1 MLIMTLPLAFLLALV
16 VALFVT
22 PWVRKVAFKIGAVD
36 QPDQR
41 KVHSKI
47 MPRMGGLAVYIAF
60 AVGALLTQQLD
71 NRLIGLLVGGL
82 IIVSLGI
89 LDDTRG
95 LPAKVKLVG
104 QIAAAAAVI
113 PFGIQVDF
121 ITNPLNGHLVH
132 LGAWGIPVTIFW
144 IISVTNA
151 LNLIDG
157 LDGLAG
163 GTSFIAALTLAAVTW
178 QQAYLLGG
186 LGMDVVSLALILAAA
201 ILGFL
206 RHNFYPAKIF
216 LGDTGS
222 MFLGYA
228 LGTLAVMGVAKA
240 ATAISVIIPMVILG
254 IPLLDVFFAILR
266 RYQSQRPI
274 FQPDKEHLHHRMMAL
289 GLSHKQTVLVIYVIN
304 LVLGISAFL
313 LTVITTNQAVLL
325 LFILAVVIIVAAN
338 KIGII
343 GKATRESIQSTVSV
357 SQNLQQRS
365 SKM

>member
-1 MLIMTLPLAFLLALV
+1 MIKTLPMAFLLALV
-16 VALFVT
+16 VALLIT
-22 PWVRKVAFKIGAVD
+22 PWVRKAAFKIGAID
-36 QPDQR
+36 QPEQR

-47 MPRMGGLAVYIAF
+47 MPRMGGLAVFLAF
-60 AVGALLTQQLD
+60 ALTVLMTQQLD
-71 NRLIGLLVGGL
+71 DRIIGLLVGGL
-82 IIVSLGI
+82 LIVLLGI

-95 LPAKVKLVG
+95 LPAKVKLLG

-113 PFGIQVDF
+113 PFGIQVEF
-121 ITNPLNGHLVH
+121 ITNPISGQMIH

-151 LNLIDG
+151 VNLIDG

-178 QQAYLLGG
+178 QQASLLGG
-186 LGMDVVSLALILAAA
+186 AGMEVVGLALILAAS

-206 RHNFYPAKIF
+206 RYNFFPAKIF

-228 LGTLAVMGVAKA
+228 LSTMAVLGVAKA
-240 ATAISVIIPMVILG
+240 ATAISVIVPMVIMG
-254 IPLLDVFFAILR
+254 IPLLDVIFAILR
-266 RYQSQRPI
+266 RYQSHRPI

-289 GLSHKQTVLVIYVIN
+289 GLSHKQTVLAIYAVN
-304 LVLGISAFL
+304 LLLGISAFL
-313 LTVITTNQAVLL
+313 LTVITTSQAVLL
-325 LFILAVVIIVAAN
+325 LFLLAMVILVAAN
-338 KIGII
+338 KIGVI
-343 GKATRESIQSTVSV
+343 GSASKTGVQSTVKI

-365 SKM
+365 SKL

>member
-1 MLIMTLPLAFLLALV
+1 MIQTLPMAFLLALV
-16 VALFVT
+16 VALLIT
-22 PWVRKVAFKIGAVD
+22 PWVRKAAFKIGAID
-36 QPDQR
+36 QPEQR

-47 MPRMGGLAVYIAF
+47 MPRMGGLAVFLAF
-60 AVGALLTQQLD
+60 TLTVLLTQQLD
-71 NRLIGLLVGGL
+71 SRIIGLLVGGFL
-82 IIVSLGI
+82 IVLLGI
-89 LDDTRG
+89 LDDTKG

-113 PFGIQVDF
+113 PFGIQVEF
-121 ITNPLNGHLVH
+121 ITNPINGQMVH
-132 LGAWGIPVTIFW
+132 LDLWGIPVTIFW

-151 LNLIDG
+151 VNLIDG

-178 QQAYLLGG
+178 QQASLLGG
-186 LGMDVVSLALILAAA
+186 AGMEVVGLALILAASL
-201 ILGFL
+201 LGFL
-206 RHNFYPAKIF
+206 RYNFFPAKIF

-228 LGTLAVMGVAKA
+228 LSTMAVMGVAKA
-240 ATAISVIIPMVILG
+240 ATAISVIVPMVIMG

-266 RYQSQRPI
+266 RYQSHRPI

-289 GLSHKQTVLVIYVIN
+289 GLSHKQTVLAIYAIN
-304 LVLGISAFL
+304 LVLGVSAFL
-313 LTVITTNQAVLL
+313 LTVITTSQAVLL
-325 LFILAVVIIVAAN
+325 LFLLAMGILVAAN
-338 KIGII
+338 KIGVI
-343 GKATRESIQSTVSV
+343 GGASKAGVQSAVKI

>member
-1 MLIMTLPLAFLLALV
+1 MAFLLALGI
-16 VALFVT
+16 ALFIT
-22 PWVRKVAFKIGAVD
+22 PWVRKAAFQIGAVD
-36 QPDQR
+36 RPDPR

-47 MPRMGGLAVYIAF
+47 MPRMGGLAVFIAF
-60 AVGALLTQQLD
+60 GVTVLFTQQLD
-71 NRLIGLLVGGL
+71 NRIIGLLIGGCM
-82 IIVSLGI
+82 IILLGI

-95 LPAKVKLVG
+95 LPAKVKLAG

-132 LGAWGIPVTIFW
+132 LGAWGIPVTVFW

-151 LNLIDG
+151 INLIDG

-178 QQAYLLGG
+178 QQAHLLGG

-201 ILGFL
+201 TLGFL
-206 RHNFYPAKIF
+206 RHNFYPARIF

-228 LGTLAVMGVAKA
+228 LSVLAVMGVAKA

-266 RYQSQRPI
+266 RYQSHRPI
-274 FQPDKEHLHHRMMAL
+274 FQPDKEHLHHRIMAL
-289 GLSHKQTVLVIYVIN
+289 GLSHKQTVLAIYAIN

-313 LTVITTNQAVLL
+313 LTVITTSQAVLL

-338 KIGII
+338 KIGVI
-343 GKATRESIQSTVSV
+343 GRATRAGIQSSVSV

>member
-1 MLIMTLPLAFLLALV
+1 MLLKTLPLAFLLALV
-16 VALFVT
+16 AALFIT
-22 PWVRKVAFKIGAVD
+22 PWVRKAAFKIGAID
-36 QPDQR
+36 QPEQR

-47 MPRMGGLAVYIAF
+47 MPRMGGLAVYLAF
-60 AVGALLTQQLD
+60 AVAVLLTQQLD
-71 NRLIGLLVGGL
+71 NRIIGLLVGGF
-82 IIVSLGI
+82 IIILLGI

-132 LGAWGIPVTIFW
+132 LGIWGIPVTIFW

-151 LNLIDG
+151 INLIDG

-163 GTSFIAALTLAAVTW
+163 GTSLIAALTLAAVTW
-178 QQAYLLGG
+178 QQSYLLGG
-186 LGMDVVSLALILAAA
+186 LGMDVVSMALILAAA

-206 RHNFYPAKIF
+206 RYNFYPAKIF

-228 LGTLAVMGVAKA
+228 LGTLAIMGVAKT
-240 ATAISVIIPMVILG
+240 ATAISVIIPIVILG

-266 RYQSQRPI
+266 RYQSHRPI

-289 GLSHKQTVLVIYVIN
+289 GLSHKQTVLAIYAVN
-304 LVLGISAFL
+304 LVLGVSAFL
-313 LTVITTNQAVLL
+313 LTMLTTSQAALL
-325 LFILAVVIIVAAN
+325 LFILATVIILAAN
-338 KIGII
+338 KIGVI
-343 GKATRESIQSTVSV
+343 GKATSESIQSTVSV
-357 SQNLQQRS
+357 SQTLQQRS

>member
-1 MLIMTLPLAFLLALV
+1 MLNSLPIAVCLALV
-16 VALFVT
+16 IALGVT
-22 PWVRKVAFKIGAVD
+22 PLVRRVAFRIGAVD
-36 QPDQR
+36 RPDHR

-47 MPRMGGLAVYIAF
+47 MPRLGGLAVFIAF
-60 AVGALLTQQLD
+60 AATVLLFGQLD
-71 NRLIGLLVGGL
+71 NRIIGLLTGGCL
-82 IIVSLGI
+82 IIWLGI

-95 LPAKVKLVG
+95 LPAKVKLAG
-104 QIAAAAAVI
+104 QIAAAAAVV
-113 PFGIQVDF
+113 PFGIQVEF
-121 ITNPLNGHLVH
+121 ITNPFNGHLVQ
-132 LGAWGIPVTIFW
+132 LGVWGVPVTVFW

-151 LNLIDG
+151 INLIDG

-178 QQAYLLGG
+178 RQAGLLGG
-186 LGMDVVSLALILAAA
+186 AGLEVVGLALILAAS

-206 RHNFYPAKIF
+206 RHNFYPARIF

-228 LGTLAVMGVAKA
+228 LSVLAVMGVAKA

-266 RYQSQRPI
+266 RYQSHRPI

-289 GLSHKQTVLVIYVIN
+289 GLSHKQTVLAIYAIN
-304 LVLGISAFL
+304 LVLGISAVI
-313 LTVITTNQAVLL
+313 LTMLTTSQAVLL
-325 LFILAVVIIVAAN
+325 LFMLAVAVIVAAN
-338 KIGII
+338 KIGVI
-343 GKATRESIQSTVSV
+343 GKAGRASV
-357 SQNLQQRS
+357 AASRTLQQRS

>member
-1 MLIMTLPLAFLLALV
+1 MLNSLTIAVFTALV
-16 VALFVT
+16 IALGVT
-22 PWVRKVAFKIGAVD
+22 PLVRRVAFRIGAVD
-36 QPDQR
+36 RPDHR

-47 MPRMGGLAVYIAF
+47 MPRMGGLAVFIAF
-60 AVGALLTQQLD
+60 AATVLLFGQLD
-71 NRLIGLLVGGL
+71 NRIIGLLAGGCL
-82 IIVSLGI
+82 IMLLGI

-104 QIAAAAAVI
+104 QIAAAAAVV
-113 PFGIQVDF
+113 PFGIQVEF
-121 ITNPLNGHLVH
+121 ITNPLNGHLVQ
-132 LGAWGIPVTIFW
+132 LGVWGWPVTVFW

-151 LNLIDG
+151 INLIDG

-178 QQAYLLGG
+178 RQAGLLGG
-186 LGMDVVSLALILAAA
+186 AGMEVVGLALILAAA

-206 RHNFYPAKIF
+206 RHNFYPARIF

-228 LGTLAVMGVAKA
+228 LSVLAVMGVAKA

-266 RYQSQRPI
+266 RYQSHRPI

-289 GLSHKQTVLVIYVIN
+289 GLSHKQTVLAIYAIN
-304 LVLGISAFL
+304 LVLGISAVI
-313 LTVITTNQAVLL
+313 LTMLTTSQAVLL
-325 LFILAVVIIVAAN
+325 LLMLAVAVIVAAN
-338 KIGII
+338 KIGVI
-343 GKATRESIQSTVSV
+343 GKAGQASVTVT
-357 SQNLQQRS
+357 QTLQQRS